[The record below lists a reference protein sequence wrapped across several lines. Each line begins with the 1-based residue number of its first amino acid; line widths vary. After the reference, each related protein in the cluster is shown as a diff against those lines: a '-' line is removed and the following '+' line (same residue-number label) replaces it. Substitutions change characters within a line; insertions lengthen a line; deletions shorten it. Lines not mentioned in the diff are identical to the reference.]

1 MFKYAFCTLTLFL
14 SCNLNLTLG
23 QSQQDFR
30 EEENIYNQI
39 FNAQLK
45 LTDGKTTT
53 IHGLAEREPLI
64 IAFVFTRCSG
74 LCSPYLLQL
83 KDNLRA
89 LSRDNSKPYNVLVLS
104 FDPKDSLSDMSYMAR
119 QFDLLNDKKWLFAVT
134 NNITSLNK
142 SVGFHPVWNPAIKQF
157 DHDALLVGVNSQGY
171 ICKKLFGIRSEK
183 DISLLI
189 SSINNEYTPTYQLPS
204 NTNLF
209 SCFKYDPLTG
219 KNKPGFGLLFIALPA
234 ILTIV
239 ILIGIRIWARPDKK
253 LNSGVT
259 S

>member
-1 MFKYAFCTLTLFL
+1 MFKYAFYTLTLFL

-39 FNAQLK
+39 YNAQLK
-45 LTDGKTTT
+45 LTDGKTAT

-74 LCSPYLLQL
+74 ICSPFLLQL
-83 KDNLRA
+83 KENLLA
-89 LSRDNSKPYNVLVLS
+89 LYRENSKPYNVLVLS
-104 FDPKDSLSDMSYMAR
+104 FDPDDSLPDMSYMAR
-119 QFDLLNDKKWLFAVT
+119 QFNLLNHKRWLFAVT
-134 NNITSLNK
+134 NNITANNT
-142 SVGFHPVWNPAIKQF
+142 SVGFHPVWSPAIKQF

-189 SSINNEYTPTYQLPS
+189 SRIKNEYTQTYQLPS
-204 NTNLF
+204 KNSLF

-219 KNKPGFGLLFIALPA
+219 KNNPGFGLLFIALPA
-234 ILTIV
+234 ILTIAIFV
-239 ILIGIRIWARPDKK
+239 GIRIWARTDKK
-253 LNSGVT
+253 LNS
-259 S
+259 

>member
-1 MFKYAFCTLTLFL
+1 MFKYAFYTLTLFL

-39 FNAQLK
+39 YNAQLK
-45 LTDGKTTT
+45 LTDGKIAT

-74 LCSPYLLQL
+74 ICSPYLLQL
-83 KDNLRA
+83 KENFIA
-89 LSRDNSKPYNVLVLS
+89 LSRENSKPYNVLVLS
-104 FDPKDSLSDMSYMAR
+104 FDPDDSLSDISYIAQ
-119 QFDLLNDKKWLFAVT
+119 QFNLLSDKRWLFGVT
-134 NNITSLNK
+134 NNITALNT

-157 DHDALLVGVNSQGY
+157 DHDAPLVGVNSQGY

-204 NTNLF
+204 KNSLF

-219 KNKPGFGLLFIALPA
+219 KNNPGFGLLFIALPA
-234 ILTIV
+234 ILTIA
-239 ILIGIRIWARPDKK
+239 ILVGICIWARTDKK
-253 LNSGVT
+253 LNS
-259 S
+259 